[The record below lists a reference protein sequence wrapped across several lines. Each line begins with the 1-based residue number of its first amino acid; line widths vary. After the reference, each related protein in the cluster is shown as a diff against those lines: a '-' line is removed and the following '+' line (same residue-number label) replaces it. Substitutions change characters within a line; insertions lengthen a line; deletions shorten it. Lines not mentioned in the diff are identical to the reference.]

1 MKKVFAILLSIYAF
15 LLLTTSCGDLFSSS
29 SRSIVG
35 TWGMVSGGIK
45 EGGSFS
51 SLEEKEGSY
60 YKTMV
65 FLEDG
70 TFTEQCGDATA
81 TGTYEVKSS
90 SIKYSYANVSG
101 TGPAYFAIHKSGT
114 WTYYFLD
121 DDSFM
126 LYDYASSTEVSMR
139 LKMIE

>member
-1 MKKVFAILLSIYAF
+1 MKKVFAILLSVYAF

-51 SLEEKEGSY
+51 SLEEKEGTY

-90 SIKYSYANVSG
+90 SIKYSYALTSTMRHPLAHERVHERASYSSISG
-101 TGPAYFAIHKSGT
+101 
-114 WTYYFLD
+114 L
-121 DDSFM
+121 
-126 LYDYASSTEVSMR
+126 MR
-139 LKMIE
+139 SCWGVVYSRSV